1 MARGGMYDQ
10 LGGGFHRYSVDAQ
23 WLVPHFE
30 KMLYDNAQLARLYL
44 HAWLATGDAEYRRI
58 TEETLD
64 YVLREMTHP
73 SGGFFSAQDAD
84 SEGVEGKFFVWTPEE
99 IRALIPDPETAE
111 AALAFWGAADG
122 PNFEGHSILHV
133 PRPPAAV
140 AERLRISVERLAEH
154 IVRARGILR
163 AARDKRVHPGLD
175 NKVLAAWNGLML
187 TAFAEAGRSLGRAD
201 YLAAAARSADFLT
214 SQMVVGGRLHR
225 SWKDGRAHILGYLED
240 HAAVGAGLLDAYE
253 ATFDRRWL
261 DHSRALAEEALRLF
275 WDEAKEAFFDT
286 GSDQEAL
293 VVRPRSLFD
302 NAVPSGTAVAIE
314 WLFRLAAHLGEER
327 YERQALRALRPM
339 ADLMRR
345 YPTGF
350 GRYLA
355 ALDFHLGPVPEIA
368 LVWPAGSGGEAAAA
382 PLLERVFGRYLPNRV
397 VAGMADGAKEAAA
410 LPLLAGKRAEGGRAT
425 AYLCRKYVC
434 QAPTSDPDALAR
446 QLDGGV

>member
-1 MARGGMYDQ
+1 
-10 LGGGFHRYSVDAQ
+10 V
-23 WLVPHFE
+23 
-30 KMLYDNAQLARLYL
+30 
-44 HAWLATGDAEYRRI
+44 
-58 TEETLD
+58 
-64 YVLREMTHP
+64 
-73 SGGFFSAQDAD
+73 
-84 SEGVEGKFFVWTPEE
+84 
-99 IRALIPDPETAE
+99 
-111 AALAFWGAADG
+111 AAG

-133 PRPPAAV
+133 PRPPVAV
-140 AERLRISVERLAEH
+140 AERLGISVERLGEH
-154 IVRARGILR
+154 IVRARGILL

-187 TAFAEAGRSLGRAD
+187 TAFAEAGRSLERAD

-275 WDEAKEAFFDT
+275 WDETKDAFFDT

-302 NAVPSGTAVAIE
+302 NAVPSGTAVTIE
-314 WLFRLAAHLGEER
+314 WLLRLAAHLGEDR

-368 LVWPAGSGGEAAAA
+368 LVWPAGPEGEAAAA

>member
-1 MARGGMYDQ
+1 
-10 LGGGFHRYSVDAQ
+10 
-23 WLVPHFE
+23 
-30 KMLYDNAQLARLYL
+30 
-44 HAWLATGDAEYRRI
+44 
-58 TEETLD
+58 
-64 YVLREMTHP
+64 
-73 SGGFFSAQDAD
+73 
-84 SEGVEGKFFVWTPEE
+84 
-99 IRALIPDPETAE
+99 
-111 AALAFWGAADG
+111 
-122 PNFEGHSILHV
+122 
-133 PRPPAAV
+133 
-140 AERLRISVERLAEH
+140 
-154 IVRARGILR
+154 
-163 AARDKRVHPGLD
+163 
-175 NKVLAAWNGLML
+175 
-187 TAFAEAGRSLGRAD
+187 
-201 YLAAAARSADFLT
+201 
-214 SQMVVGGRLHR
+214 
-225 SWKDGRAHILGYLED
+225 
-240 HAAVGAGLLDAYE
+240 
-253 ATFDRRWL
+253 
-261 DHSRALAEEALRLF
+261 
-275 WDEAKEAFFDT
+275 
-286 GSDQEAL
+286 
-293 VVRPRSLFD
+293 
-302 NAVPSGTAVAIE
+302 VPSGTAVAIE